1 MTIPDVPRETLPPVT
16 PPTGPVRYCHIRHS
30 LGEPPCGRHPVVV
43 VHWHDAVWHEIPR
56 TSRMCEGHVEWWLK
70 NSPYAVVDRIDPDVP
85 RET

>member
-1 MTIPDVPRETLPPVT
+1 
-16 PPTGPVRYCHIRHS
+16 
-30 LGEPPCGRHPVVV
+30 VVV
-43 VHWHDAVWHEIPR
+43 VHWPDAVWHEIPR